1 MNKVDGG
8 VGIIGAGRYVPKVL
22 VTNQMLE
29 NWTGM
34 SGLRIEE
41 LTGIQTRF
49 VAEDD
54 ESASSMSAKAALDAM
69 SRAGITPN
77 QISLIIACTFTGDY
91 VFPAMAC
98 KVQELIGATKAGAFD
113 VMANCTGFQVGL
125 SIASDRMSCDSTLDY
140 VLVIGTALQS
150 RYIDWSD
157 SKSAIYFGD
166 GAGAV
171 VVGRVPNNF
180 GILGSDVFSNGKVYE
195 AVRMRGGG
203 SSFPIRPENVNEKLQ
218 YYELNG
224 LEIWKQVIQN
234 QPLVIQRSLA
244 KVNMSVDDVD
254 FFIFHQAN
262 LRLIEYLMAKMK
274 KSMDMTYCN
283 VMSIGNTAEA
293 SMVIALC
300 DAIDA
305 GQIKRGQIVVIS
317 GVGAGF
323 TFGSTV
329 MRWY

>member
-1 MNKVDGG
+1 
-8 VGIIGAGRYVPKVL
+8 
-22 VTNQMLE
+22 
-29 NWTGM
+29 
-34 SGLRIEE
+34 
-41 LTGIQTRF
+41 
-49 VAEDD
+49 
-54 ESASSMSAKAALDAM
+54 
-69 SRAGITPN
+69 
-77 QISLIIACTFTGDY
+77 
-91 VFPAMAC
+91 
-98 KVQELIGATKAGAFD
+98 
-113 VMANCTGFQVGL
+113 
-125 SIASDRMSCDSTLDY
+125 
-140 VLVIGTALQS
+140 
-150 RYIDWSD
+150 
-157 SKSAIYFGD
+157 
-166 GAGAV
+166 
-171 VVGRVPNNF
+171 
-180 GILGSDVFSNGKVYE
+180 
-195 AVRMRGGG
+195 MRGGG

-254 FFIFHQAN
+254 FFILHQAN

-274 KSMDMTYCN
+274 KPMEMTYCN

-305 GQIKRGQIVVIS
+305 GQIMRGQIVVIS